1 MNLTWQDSDQ
11 IAWQLSDNN
20 PNVDPLSLSFTRL
33 REMVLALSDFSGKA
47 EDSNEAL
54 LEAIQMAWYEEV
66 R

>member
-11 IAWQLSDNN
+11 IAWQLSDSN

-33 REMVLALSDFSGKA
+33 REMVLALPDFYGKA

>member
-33 REMVLALSDFSGKA
+33 REMVLALPDFHGKA

>member
-33 REMVLALSDFSGKA
+33 REMVLALPDFYGKA

>member
-11 IAWQLSDNN
+11 IAWQLVDNN

-33 REMVLALSDFSGKA
+33 REMVLALPDFHGKA

-54 LEAIQMAWYEEV
+54 LEAIQMAWYDEV

>member
-11 IAWQLSDNN
+11 IAWQLVDNN

-33 REMVLALSDFSGKA
+33 REMVLALPDFHGKA

>member
-11 IAWQLSDNN
+11 IAWQLVDNN

-33 REMVLALSDFSGKA
+33 REMVLALPDFHGKA

-54 LEAIQMAWYEEV
+54 LEAIQMAWYDKV

>member
-11 IAWQLSDNN
+11 IAWQLADNN
-20 PNVDPLSLSFTRL
+20 PNIDHLSLSFTRL
-33 REMVLALSDFSGKA
+33 REMVLALPDFHGKA

>member
-1 MNLTWQDSDQ
+1 MNLSWQDSDQ
-11 IAWQLSDNN
+11 IAWQLANRN
-20 PNVDPLSLSFTRL
+20 PDVDPLSLSFTRL
-33 REMVLALSDFSGKA
+33 REMVLALPDFLGKA

>member
-11 IAWQLSDNN
+11 IAWQLADNN

-33 REMVLALSDFSGKA
+33 REMVLALPDFHGKA

-54 LEAIQMAWYEEV
+54 LEVIQMAWYEEV